1 MVGIWVFSPDS
12 RKFWPE
18 LEIFQSV
25 RVLRE
30 DNQNPIHQ
38 NWFLVMK
45 TRWSSWVGRF
55 RVSFGRFF
63 EWVRYSDEYGQP
75 SVRTGVYYIVGGFM
89 NFLLIKLKIQKILKL

>member
-1 MVGIWVFSPDS
+1 MARIGNLSIGSGFKGGQPKPDP
-12 RKFWPE
+12 PE
-18 LEIFQSV
+18 L
-25 RVLRE
+25 
-30 DNQNPIHQ
+30 
-38 NWFLVMK
+38 FLVMK

-55 RVSFGRFF
+55 RVRSGRFF

>member
-1 MVGIWVFSPDS
+1 MVGIWVFSLDS
-12 RKFWPE
+12 GKFWPE

-25 RVLRE
+25 QVLRE
-30 DNQNPIHQ
+30 DNQNLIRQ
-38 NWFLVMK
+38 NRFLVMK

-55 RVSFGRFF
+55 F
-63 EWVRYSDEYGQP
+63 EWVGYSDEYGQP